1 VAAWLAAGARTV
13 WVVDPAVRMLTAHRA
28 GCGPALHGAGDVVR
42 DDELLPGLAFRV
54 RDVLD

>member
-13 WVVDPAVRMLTAHRA
+13 WVVDPAVCTLTVHRA
-28 GCGPALHGAGDVVR
+28 GCGLAVHGAGDVVR

>member
-1 VAAWLAAGARTV
+1 
-13 WVVDPAVRMLTAHRA
+13 
-28 GCGPALHGAGDVVR
+28 LHGAGDVVR